1 MCFKDGLGGLPI
13 PFPGGNCLKP
23 LFSCHLCLEVP
34 APLGLGPRCFQIS
47 LVIEK
52 FFFTYT
58 QLYPETK
65 PVFKSEEAGVFI
77 TCLTRLGKIGILAQ
91 YCLCSQRKKFV
102 VLVSWENGCPGARKK
117 SRVCCAKTAKDLV
130 AHKPYRGT
138 QAKGFASSC
147 LISDNSDIRNTQTSA
162 HGLSLSSAF
171 KSGISGPPLA
181 CPPTPGRSQTSPAE
195 SLSWQLR

>member
-1 MCFKDGLGGLPI
+1 MRFKDDLGGLPI
-13 PFPGGNCLKP
+13 PFPGGNCLNP

-34 APLGLGPRCFQIS
+34 APLGLGPWCFQIY
-47 LVIEK
+47 LVVEK

-77 TCLTRLGKIGILAQ
+77 TCLTRLGKIG
-91 YCLCSQRKKFV
+91 SQRKKFM
-102 VLVSWENGCPGARKK
+102 VLLSWENGCPGARKK
-117 SRVCCAKTAKDLV
+117 SWICRAKTAKDLV
-130 AHKPYRGT
+130 AHKPYLGT
-138 QAKGFASSC
+138 QAQGFASSC
-147 LISDNSDIRNTQTSA
+147 LISDNSDTRNTRTSA
-162 HGLSLSSAF
+162 RGLSLSSAF

-195 SLSWQLR
+195 SLSWQL